1 MYDKSISVT
10 AIEFEKSSFV
20 VERENILDYGK
31 TLRI

>member
-20 VERENILDYGK
+20 VERENIDYGK
-31 TLRI
+31 T